1 MILIILIVMIILN
14 IIYHISGLV
23 GILSIL
29 VWTINLFLTTMILI
43 QNPENFW
50 IRIIQLLSIF
60 FIVFI
65 IMLDISTFYSSFYK
79 FAFIIPLSI
88 NKITYLED
96 LVENEGN
103 NKISISKI
111 YTDRFYFN
119 DYKEVSEFIN
129 SLENDKSY
137 LITFEFIFL
146 SWLQYEEDN
155 PALVL
160 SKPII
165 ISKDSN
171 PWLISNFIK
180 NRINLACNNYY
191 LDEDMISEMIG
202 PDAPGILVKYSEIE
216 IS

>member
-23 GILSIL
+23 GILTIL

-50 IRIIQLLSIF
+50 IRIVQLLSIF

-79 FAFIIPLSI
+79 LAFIIPLSI

-96 LVENEGN
+96 LVENERN
-103 NKISISKI
+103 NISISKF
-111 YTDRFYFN
+111 YTNRFYFN
-119 DYKEVSEFIN
+119 DFNEVSEFLN

-137 LITFEFIFL
+137 LITFEFIL

-160 SKPII
+160 SKPIL